1 MKKRKNNLSD
11 EDIKKLYSLYKLP
24 MYITFGKDFTEE
36 IYSMCMD
43 SIKMISGDK
52 NAGIAGYMMAITD
65 LINPDFKNFERLV
78 EVRNR
83 KKEKRE
89 NNNET

>member
-11 EDIKKLYSLYKLP
+11 DDLKKLYQLYKLP
-24 MYITFGKDFTEE
+24 MYFTFGEDFAEE

-65 LINPDFKNFERLV
+65 LIDPEFKNFERLV
-78 EVRNR
+78 EVRNK
-83 KKEKRE
+83 KKEKME
-89 NNNET
+89 SQNE